1 MLLIIRERATPKQIG
16 QMSEVYNG
24 LMIKL
29 AVDVQQEIL
38 AGGGEL
44 HADCEQL
51 LLENGSQQGSIW
63 GADWYPEL
71 RRVGMESL
79 INIRPRQQNR
89 GLEITNPLLREKI
102 ESIVRRLLEIN

>member
-1 MLLIIRERATPKQIG
+1 MLLIIREPATPKQIS
-16 QMSEVYNG
+16 QMSEAYYG

-44 HADCEQL
+44 HADCEQI
-51 LLENGSQQGSIW
+51 LLENGSQQSAIW

-71 RRVGMESL
+71 KRVGFESL

-89 GLEITNPLLREKI
+89 GLEITDPLLREKI
-102 ESIVRRLLEIN
+102 ETIVRRLLDIN

>member
-1 MLLIIRERATPKQIG
+1 MLLIIRERATPKQIS

-29 AVDVQQEIL
+29 AVDVQ
-38 AGGGEL
+38 
-44 HADCEQL
+44 H
-51 LLENGSQQGSIW
+51 
-63 GADWYPEL
+63 
-71 RRVGMESL
+71 L

-102 ESIVRRLLEIN
+102 ESIVRRLLDIN